1 MPANLLPK
9 LPQILFVSAF
19 FTTVYA
25 PYWESKNTWYECS
38 TDSNYTTNSTYHSNL
53 NLLLPSL
60 SSATLST
67 GFATLSKGHPP
78 DQVFGLASC
87 RGDVSQDECQS
98 CLSTADGNL
107 LQLCPSGKSAAIWP
121 ASCFLRYSNRSFSSS
136 SSDDN
141 SFREILYNV
150 GNVSKPT
157 RFVDLVRE
165 LLNNLTQRAAYQS
178 ARMFATGEAK
188 FMTSTTLYGL
198 VQCTRDQSGDDCY
211 RCLTVSAGYIPIYS
225 WAKQGG
231 AVLAYNCFMRFEI
244 YSFYDE
250 SVGAAPPPPPSADT
264 VSPPPEAIT
273 RPGKEGGKKNNAV
286 MIVLPVVSMVGL
298 LMVFSAIFVCLRRR
312 RKFTTLFRNPATG
325 DEENKN
331 DGSVLLDLSTL
342 RTATNDF
349 SDTHKLGQGGFGPVY
364 RGVLPNGQE
373 IAVKRLSAC
382 SGQGVLEFKNEVV
395 CLAKLQHK
403 NLVRL
408 LGCCIEQEERLLVY
422 EFQHNTSLDKFL
434 FDPMKNRLLDWGRR
448 YKIIEGIARGLLYLH
463 QDSQLK
469 IIHRDLKTNNI
480 LLDQYMNPKISD
492 FGLAKLF
499 DEDKTRGTAS
509 RIAGTFGYMAPEY
522 AMHGHFSTKSD
533 VFSFGV
539 LVLEIV
545 TGQRINDFQGSGRAP
560 NLLSYAW
567 EHWNKGKALDVM
579 DRSLHDQYD
588 RQEASRCIHMGLLC
602 VQQDQT
608 KRPSMESIVL
618 MLSSHSVTVSA
629 PSMPAFFVQGSAT
642 TEPDVASGNRKSN
655 PPKRKSSYQH
665 EDKANSVSK
674 NDVTISDMEPQVP
687 WISVV
692 IKQLYYAVFSI
703 SRPVFAPPAGTS
715 SLQTRSFTRQARKSR
730 QSTRRVSFHR
740 LRQSLLSTPTYS
752 GQGPGDPDSDEDSA
766 PHNIHHLRF
775 LSTPSDD
782 TIASNLPMP
791 ANLLP
796 KLPQILFVSALFT
809 TVYASENT
817 WYECSTDSNYTT
829 NSTYHSN
836 LNLLL
841 PSLSSATLSSGFA
854 TLSKGHPPDRV
865 FGLASCRGDVSQ
877 DTCQSCLSTA
887 DGDLL
892 RLCPSGKSAAIWP
905 ESCFLGYSNRSFSS
919 SSSDDNSFGELL
931 CNDRNVSEPRRF
943 ENLVRELL
951 DNLTERAAYQS
962 ALMFATGEAKFTTLT
977 TLYGLVQC
985 TRDQSGDDCY
995 RCLMVSAGYI
1005 PNSCWAKQGGRVWA
1019 YNCIMRFEIYPFYNE
1034 SVGAA
1039 PPPPPSDDTVSPPP
1053 EASTRP
1059 GKEGGKKNNAVM
1071 IVLPVVSMV
1080 GMLMVFSA
1088 IFVCLRRRRKFTTLF
1103 RNPATGDEEN
1113 KNDGSL
1119 LLDLSTLTT
1128 ATNDFSDKHKLGEGG
1143 FGPVYRG
1150 VLPNGQEIAVKRLSA
1165 SSGQGVM
1172 EFKNEV
1178 VCLAK
1183 LQHKNF
1189 VRLLGCCIE
1198 QEERLLVYE
1207 FQHNTSLDK
1216 FLFDPMKNRLLD
1228 WGRRYKIIEGNARG
1242 LLYLH
1247 QESQLKIIHRDLKT
1261 NNILLYQYMNPK
1273 ISDFGLAKL
1282 FDEDKTRGTAS
1293 RIAGTNGYMAPEYAM
1308 HGHFSTKS
1316 DVFSFGVLVL
1326 EIVIGRRINDFQ
1338 GSGRA
1343 PNLLSYAW
1351 EHWNKGKA
1359 LHVMDRSLH
1368 DQYDRQEASR
1378 CIHMGLLC
1386 VQQDQAKRPSME
1398 LVVLMLCTHSVTV
1411 CAPSVPAFFVE
1422 VSATTEPDV
1431 ASRNRKS
1438 NPPKRKSSYQ
1448 REEKSNSVSKNDVT
1462 ISDMEPR

>member
-1 MPANLLPK
+1 
-9 LPQILFVSAF
+9 
-19 FTTVYA
+19 
-25 PYWESKNTWYECS
+25 
-38 TDSNYTTNSTYHSNL
+38 
-53 NLLLPSL
+53 
-60 SSATLST
+60 
-67 GFATLSKGHPP
+67 
-78 DQVFGLASC
+78 
-87 RGDVSQDECQS
+87 
-98 CLSTADGNL
+98 
-107 LQLCPSGKSAAIWP
+107 
-121 ASCFLRYSNRSFSSS
+121 
-136 SSDDN
+136 
-141 SFREILYNV
+141 
-150 GNVSKPT
+150 
-157 RFVDLVRE
+157 
-165 LLNNLTQRAAYQS
+165 
-178 ARMFATGEAK
+178 
-188 FMTSTTLYGL
+188 
-198 VQCTRDQSGDDCY
+198 
-211 RCLTVSAGYIPIYS
+211 
-225 WAKQGG
+225 
-231 AVLAYNCFMRFEI
+231 
-244 YSFYDE
+244 
-250 SVGAAPPPPPSADT
+250 
-264 VSPPPEAIT
+264 
-273 RPGKEGGKKNNAV
+273 
-286 MIVLPVVSMVGL
+286 
-298 LMVFSAIFVCLRRR
+298 
-312 RKFTTLFRNPATG
+312 NPATG

-674 NDVTISDMEPQVP
+674 NDVTISDMEPSSCLCPACRNVEFADQKFHAASTEVSAVYATRFVP
-687 WISVV
+687 S
-692 IKQLYYAVFSI
+692 
-703 SRPVFAPPAGTS
+703 PAAKPFKYPNV
-715 SLQTRSFTRQARKSR
+715 LRS
-730 QSTRRVSFHR
+730 
-740 LRQSLLSTPTYS
+740 
-752 GQGPGDPDSDEDSA
+752 GDPDSDEDSA

-1039 PPPPPSDDTVSPPP
+1039 PPPPPSDDTGKLLLPFHQMKLAVSPDMHKDYRDS
-1053 EASTRP
+1053 AAKSSTELQGTSADQNDSSMLPWFNHLNLTTYR
-1059 GKEGGKKNNAVM
+1059 GG
-1071 IVLPVVSMV
+1071 ITV
-1080 GMLMVFSA
+1080 GEIGVRHHLFDPLISHD
-1088 IFVCLRRRRKFTTLF
+1088 KTLKVHQGHG
-1103 RNPATGDEEN
+1103 NPATGDEEN

-1183 LQHKNF
+1183 LQHKNL

-1261 NNILLYQYMNPK
+1261 NNILLDQYMNPK